1 MKEKDTS
8 IFTKDQMRKLKDAE
22 PHFYTAVNF
31 QYKLNTSRALND
43 RVADVYEE
51 RTGSVVSR
59 NWACGHC
66 SYELYRKAG
75 IMYYNTLKNAEGQ
88 EF

>member
-1 MKEKDTS
+1 MREKDTS

-51 RTGSVVSR
+51 RTGEVVSR
-59 NWACGHC
+59 NWACGNC
-66 SYELYRKAG
+66 CYQLYRKAG
-75 IMYYNTLKNAEGQ
+75 IIYYNTLKADAEGR
-88 EF
+88 